1 MPIYEYKCKKCGHR
15 FEKLHQSFSEAR
27 VKKCPECGGAVEQL
41 FSAPAAHFKGEG
53 FYVTDYA
60 RKGSGKPDSAA
71 PSSVSPR
78 KCGFCSI
85 IRTQV
90 FQRRMA
96 SSFCGGRSDSAFSYQ
111 LIASS
116 SQE

>member
-1 MPIYEYKCKKCGHR
+1 MPIYEYQCKKCGHR

-60 RKGSGKPDSAA
+60 RKGSGKPDSAESG
-71 PSSVSPR
+71 SSAGPAKEKSETKSESKTESKAETKSEAKPD
-78 KCGFCSI
+78 
-85 IRTQV
+85 
-90 FQRRMA
+90 
-96 SSFCGGRSDSAFSYQ
+96 SSKK
-111 LIASS
+111 
-116 SQE
+116 SQPPKK

>member
-15 FEKLHQSFSEAR
+15 FEKLHQSFSEPR

-60 RKGSGKPDSAA
+60 RKGSGKPDSAESG
-71 PSSVSPR
+71 SSASPA
-78 KCGFCSI
+78 KEKSE
-85 IRTQV
+85 
-90 FQRRMA
+90 A
-96 SSFCGGRSDSAFSYQ
+96 KSESKSDSTSDAKPAAKTESKSEKKQ
-111 LIASS
+111 KK
-116 SQE
+116 

>member
-15 FEKLHQSFSEAR
+15 FEKIHQSFSEPR

-60 RKGSGKPDSAA
+60 RRGSGKPDSAE
-71 PSSVSPR
+71 
-78 KCGFCSI
+78 G
-85 IRTQV
+85 
-90 FQRRMA
+90 A
-96 SSFCGGRSDSAFSYQ
+96 SSAGPAKEKTDTKSEGKAGSKPETKSEAKAETKSEKKQQRK
-111 LIASS
+111 
-116 SQE
+116 

>member
-1 MPIYEYKCKKCGHR
+1 MPIYEYQCKKCGHR

-60 RKGSGKPDSAA
+60 RKGSGKPDSGESGSSAKEKSETKPESKA
-71 PSSVSPR
+71 ESKAESKSEAKAETKSEKKPS
-78 KCGFCSI
+78 KK
-85 IRTQV
+85 
-90 FQRRMA
+90 
-96 SSFCGGRSDSAFSYQ
+96 
-111 LIASS
+111 
-116 SQE
+116 

>member
-15 FEKLHQSFSEAR
+15 FEKIHQSFSDAR

-60 RKGSGKPDSAA
+60 RKGSGKPDSAEGGGESSA
-71 PSSVSPR
+71 SAAKEKTESKTEAKSESKPSVKTETKAEKKPA
-78 KCGFCSI
+78 KK
-85 IRTQV
+85 
-90 FQRRMA
+90 
-96 SSFCGGRSDSAFSYQ
+96 
-111 LIASS
+111 
-116 SQE
+116 

>member
-15 FEKLHQSFSEAR
+15 FEKLHQSYSDAR

-60 RKGSGKPDSAA
+60 RKGSGKPDAAEGGSSA
-71 PSSVSPR
+71 SPAKEKSETKSESKSEAKTETKSEAKTETKAEAKSEKKSHR
-78 KCGFCSI
+78 K
-85 IRTQV
+85 
-90 FQRRMA
+90 
-96 SSFCGGRSDSAFSYQ
+96 
-111 LIASS
+111 
-116 SQE
+116 

>member
-15 FEKLHQSFSEAR
+15 FEKLHQSFSEPR

-60 RKGSGKPDSAA
+60 RKGSGKPDAGEGAPAA
-71 PSSVSPR
+71 PAAKDGKESKADTKPDVKPAAKPETKSEKKPS
-78 KCGFCSI
+78 KK
-85 IRTQV
+85 
-90 FQRRMA
+90 
-96 SSFCGGRSDSAFSYQ
+96 
-111 LIASS
+111 
-116 SQE
+116 